1 MKSIKDE
8 IPTDDLY
15 RITVYGNESVRITEH
30 RPVLGDGKPDRTR
43 APKYEFSIPVVDPT
57 GQVRVVPGPITGA
70 TSLPEAL
77 KRVDGAVKT
86 RVAEIE
92 AAQRQ
97 AVEERSRIVMP
108 GVAATGPRRIIQ

>member
-43 APKYEFSIPVVDPT
+43 APKYEFSVPVIDPT
-57 GQVRVVPGPITGA
+57 GKAGVISGPIIA
-70 TSLPEAL
+70 TSLPEARKL
-77 KRVDGAVKT
+77 LNGAV
-86 RVAEIE
+86 RVRFAEIE
-92 AAQRQ
+92 AEQRR
-97 AVEERSRIVMP
+97 AIEEQSRIITP
-108 GVAATGPRRIIQ
+108 GVVATGPRRIIQ